1 MESIFHADEVGTLF
15 ESSAMGLANGLHVG
29 YKREMRC
36 QEWPQ
41 DISKQLESEASPLR
55 KVRVQENLR
64 SRDENSILDAF
75 SSKYPDGDFEV
86 EEVLVINIW
95 TVFKAKRADA
105 HSHWKREVKRSK
117 YWAQGNNK
125 IEQRQEVRVE
135 ESQVKDV
142 IQGSSEKDWE
152 ISQSTAGLDRN
163 FVERE
168 EESLITEINGGA
180 S

>member
-1 MESIFHADEVGTLF
+1 MI
-15 ESSAMGLANGLHVG
+15 
-29 YKREMRC
+29 
-36 QEWPQ
+36 
-41 DISKQLESEASPLR
+41 
-55 KVRVQENLR
+55 
-64 SRDENSILDAF
+64 
-75 SSKYPDGDFEV
+75 
-86 EEVLVINIW
+86 
-95 TVFKAKRADA
+95 
-105 HSHWKREVKRSK
+105 
-117 YWAQGNNK
+117 
-125 IEQRQEVRVE
+125 VE

>member
-1 MESIFHADEVGTLF
+1 MESIFHADEVGTRF

-41 DISKQLESEASPLR
+41 GISKQLESEASPLR

-105 HSHWKREVKRSK
+105 HSHWKRKVKRSK